1 MSKRTIKRLNRK
13 GQFWSRLSE
22 LLMVLGIVT
31 FVTVG
36 CFLLFGNVA
45 SSLASLVVAILT
57 SAPFFAGARNC
68 SETSNEYFEAA
79 EEAIEVSNKIKGL
92 L

>member
-13 GQFWSRLSE
+13 GRFWSRLSE
-22 LLMVLGIVT
+22 LLMVLGIII
-31 FVTVG
+31 FLAVG
-36 CFLLFGNVA
+36 CFLLFGNVV
-45 SSLASLVVAILT
+45 SPLATLVIAILA

-68 SETSNEYFEAA
+68 TDTSNDYFEAA
-79 EEAIEVSNKIKGL
+79 EEAIEVSKRIKEL